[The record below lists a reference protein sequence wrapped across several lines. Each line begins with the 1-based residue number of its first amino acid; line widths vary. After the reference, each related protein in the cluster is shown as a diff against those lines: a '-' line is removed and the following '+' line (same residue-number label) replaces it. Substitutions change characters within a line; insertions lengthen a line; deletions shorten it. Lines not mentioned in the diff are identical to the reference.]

1 MTLGELQIQT
11 WRLTTQTVHIEW
23 LTVLRSGNE
32 ELMLQAGTLH
42 NIITQFWEL
51 IQPIEKK
58 GVSKEQWE
66 DRQMLTYACHRW
78 IYEMSLYVL

>member
-1 MTLGELQIQT
+1 
-11 WRLTTQTVHIEW
+11 
-23 LTVLRSGNE
+23 
-32 ELMLQAGTLH
+32 MLQAGTLH

-66 DRQMLTYACHRW
+66 DRQMPTYACHRW

>member
-1 MTLGELQIQT
+1 MTLGKLQIQT

-42 NIITQFWEL
+42 NIMTQFWEL
-51 IQPIEKK
+51 IQPIEKQ
-58 GVSKEQWE
+58 VFSTEQWE
-66 DRQMLTYACHRW
+66 DRQTPTYASHRW